1 MNDLN
6 EMPTRKEVLMRS
18 ANLLNDFAFKYVFGE
33 DCKEANDALK
43 SLLTVFL
50 ERKVN
55 KVVVKN
61 SEMVKDYSKMKS
73 PRLDLLVEFD
83 DQTMVDLE
91 MQLRQTKD
99 NLMNRFPYYSAR
111 LHGSQDMEGKS
122 YSQLKETIVMIFF
135 NVNIFENDN
144 ICNTFRYKCDG
155 DLPFVKE
162 EKEDRMK
169 LRTIEMPKVDL
180 NKLLEDMNEQEKMIY
195 YFLNCHKGMEDSKI
209 KMMIESDE
217 VIQMLEKR
225 VETISDDRW
234 KKIIEDFQKLHEN
247 EERIELQL
255 ELEELQKAK
264 EKVRKA
270 QEDVR
275 KAQEDVRKA
284 EEDVRKEQEDVRK
297 EQEDVRKEQEDV
309 RKAQEDVRKAQEDV
323 RKQVEEADKKVE
335 DANRQIEQ
343 MNQVMKQ
350 GIKAMLANGMN
361 LELISKSLSKSEDEI
376 MELLK

>member
-1 MNDLN
+1 
-6 EMPTRKEVLMRS
+6 MRS

-55 KVVVKN
+55 HVVVKN
-61 SEMVKDYSKMKS
+61 SEMVKDYTKMKS

-83 DQTMVDLE
+83 DKTTVDLE

-99 NLMNRFPYYSAR
+99 NLLNRFNYYLAR

-122 YSQLKETIVMIFF
+122 YSQLKETIVMVFF
-135 NVNIFENDN
+135 NLIIADDDD
-144 ICNTFRYKCDG
+144 ICSLYTMRKYSG
-155 DLPFVKE
+155 IPLVKD

-169 LRTIEMPKVDL
+169 LMTIEMPKVDL
-180 NKLLEDMNEQEKMIY
+180 NKSLEDMNEQEKMIY
-195 YFLNCHKGMEDSKI
+195 YFLNCHKGLDDSKI
-209 KMMIESDE
+209 KVMIESDE

-255 ELEELQKAK
+255 ELEEAQRQMKEARK
-264 EKVRKA
+264 EKEEARKEKEEAHKEKEEARKA
-270 QEDVR
+270 IL
-275 KAQEDVRKA
+275 
-284 EEDVRKEQEDVRK
+284 
-297 EQEDVRKEQEDV
+297 
-309 RKAQEDVRKAQEDV
+309 
-323 RKQVEEADKKVE
+323 EADKKVE
-335 DANRQIEQ
+335 QMVRKMHESGMSLEQIS
-343 MNQVMKQ
+343 
-350 GIKAMLANGMN
+350 AYC
-361 LELISKSLSKSEDEI
+361 SLNVNEI
-376 MELLK
+376 ELLIKS

>member
-1 MNDLN
+1 
-6 EMPTRKEVLMRS
+6 MPTRKEVLMRS

-50 ERKVN
+50 ERKVHH
-55 KVVVKN
+55 VVVKN

-83 DQTMVDLE
+83 DRTTVDLE

-99 NLMNRFPYYSAR
+99 NLLNRFNYYLAR

-122 YSQLKETIVMIFF
+122 YSQLKETIVMVFF
-135 NVNIFENDN
+135 NLIIADDDD
-144 ICNTFRYKCDG
+144 ICSLYTMRKYSG
-155 DLPFVKE
+155 IPLVKE

-169 LRTIEMPKVDL
+169 LMTIEMPKVDL
-180 NKLLEDMNEQEKMIY
+180 HKPLEDMNEQEKMIY
-195 YFLNCHKGMEDSKI
+195 YFLNCHKGMDDSKI

-247 EERIELQL
+247 EERIERQL
-255 ELEELQKAK
+255 ELEEAQKAK
-264 EKVRKA
+264 EEAKKA
-270 QEDVR
+270 LQE
-275 KAQEDVRKA
+275 AN
-284 EEDVRKEQEDVRK
+284 
-297 EQEDVRKEQEDV
+297 
-309 RKAQEDVRKAQEDV
+309 
-323 RKQVEEADKKVE
+323 KQVEEAEKKFE
-335 DANRQIEQ
+335 DANRRVADANKQVEEANKQTELETKRADVAEKQIQ
-343 MNQVMKQ
+343 DMILRLSSTMDV
-350 GIKAMLANGMN
+350 KAMAILLNM
-361 LELISKSLSKSEDEI
+361 SVDEI
-376 MELLK
+376 KKYI

>member
-1 MNDLN
+1 
-6 EMPTRKEVLMRS
+6 MPTRNEVLMRS

-33 DCKEANDALK
+33 VCKEANDALK

-55 KVVVKN
+55 HVVVKN
-61 SEMVKDYSKMKS
+61 SEIVKDYSKMKS

-83 DQTMVDLE
+83 DQTTVDLE

-99 NLMNRFPYYSAR
+99 NMMNRFPYYSAR

-122 YSQLKETIVMIFF
+122 YGQLKETIVMIFF
-135 NVNIFENDN
+135 NVSIFENDN
-144 ICNTFRYKCDG
+144 ICNTFRLKCDG

-169 LRTIEMPKVDL
+169 LRTIEMPKEDL
-180 NKLLEDMNEQEKMIY
+180 NKSLEDMNEQEKMIY

-209 KMMIESDE
+209 KMMIEKDG

-255 ELEELQKAK
+255 ELEEAQRQMKEARKDKEEAYK
-264 EKVRKA
+264 EK
-270 QEDVR
+270 
-275 KAQEDVRKA
+275 
-284 EEDVRKEQEDVRK
+284 EEARKEKEEARK
-297 EQEDVRKEQEDV
+297 EI
-309 RKAQEDVRKAQEDV
+309 
-323 RKQVEEADKKVE
+323 EEARKTKQ
-335 DANRQIEQ
+335 DANKQLEEIVHKMYEDGLGLEQIS
-343 MNQVMKQ
+343 
-350 GIKAMLANGMN
+350 AYC
-361 LELISKSLSKSEDEI
+361 SLNVDEI
-376 MELLK
+376 ELLIKS

>member
-1 MNDLN
+1 
-6 EMPTRKEVLMRS
+6 MRS

-55 KVVVKN
+55 HVVVKN
-61 SEMVKDYSKMKS
+61 SEMVKDYTKMKS

-83 DQTMVDLE
+83 DKTTVDLE

-99 NLMNRFPYYSAR
+99 NLLNRFNYYLAR

-122 YSQLKETIVMIFF
+122 YSQLKETIVMVFF
-135 NVNIFENDN
+135 NLIIADDDD
-144 ICNTFRYKCDG
+144 ICSLYTMRKYSG
-155 DLPFVKE
+155 IPLVKD

-169 LRTIEMPKVDL
+169 LITIEMPKVDL
-180 NKLLEDMNEQEKMIY
+180 NKPLEDMNEQEKMIY
-195 YFLNCHKGMEDSKI
+195 YFLNCHKGLDDSKI
-209 KMMIESDE
+209 KVMIESDE

-255 ELEELQKAK
+255 ELEEAQRQMKEARK
-264 EKVRKA
+264 EKEEARKEKEEAHKEKEEARKA
-270 QEDVR
+270 IL
-275 KAQEDVRKA
+275 
-284 EEDVRKEQEDVRK
+284 
-297 EQEDVRKEQEDV
+297 
-309 RKAQEDVRKAQEDV
+309 
-323 RKQVEEADKKVE
+323 EADKKVE
-335 DANRQIEQ
+335 QMVRKMHESGMSLEQIS
-343 MNQVMKQ
+343 
-350 GIKAMLANGMN
+350 AYC
-361 LELISKSLSKSEDEI
+361 SLNVDEI
-376 MELLK
+376 ELLIKCSIVKLNPIEK

>member
-1 MNDLN
+1 
-6 EMPTRKEVLMRS
+6 MPTRKEVLMRS

-55 KVVVKN
+55 HVVVKN
-61 SEMVKDYSKMKS
+61 SEMVKDYTKMKS

-83 DQTMVDLE
+83 DKTTVDLE

-99 NLMNRFPYYSAR
+99 NLLNRFNYYLAR

-122 YSQLKETIVMIFF
+122 YSQLKETIVMVFF
-135 NVNIFENDN
+135 NLIIADDDD
-144 ICNTFRYKCDG
+144 ICSLYTMRKYSG
-155 DLPFVKE
+155 IPLVKD

-169 LRTIEMPKVDL
+169 LMTIEMPKVDL
-180 NKLLEDMNEQEKMIY
+180 NKPLEDMNEQEKMIY
-195 YFLNCHKGMEDSKI
+195 YFLNCHKGLDDSKI
-209 KMMIESDE
+209 KVMIESDE

-255 ELEELQKAK
+255 ELEEAQRQMKEARK
-264 EKVRKA
+264 EKEEARKEKEEAHKEKEEARKA
-270 QEDVR
+270 IL
-275 KAQEDVRKA
+275 
-284 EEDVRKEQEDVRK
+284 
-297 EQEDVRKEQEDV
+297 
-309 RKAQEDVRKAQEDV
+309 
-323 RKQVEEADKKVE
+323 EADKKVKQMVCKMYE
-335 DANRQIEQ
+335 DGFTLEQIS
-343 MNQVMKQ
+343 
-350 GIKAMLANGMN
+350 AYC
-361 LELISKSLSKSEDEI
+361 SLNVAEI
-376 MELLK
+376 ELLIKS

>member
-1 MNDLN
+1 M
-6 EMPTRKEVLMRS
+6 
-18 ANLLNDFAFKYVFGE
+18 
-33 DCKEANDALK
+33 
-43 SLLTVFL
+43 
-50 ERKVN
+50 
-55 KVVVKN
+55 VVKN

-73 PRLDLLVEFD
+73 LRLDLLVEFD
-83 DQTMVDLE
+83 DQTTVDLE

-99 NLMNRFPYYSAR
+99 NMMNRFPYYSAR

-135 NVNIFENDN
+135 NVSIFANDN

-180 NKLLEDMNEQEKMIY
+180 NKPLEDMNEQEKMIY
-195 YFLNCHKGMEDSKI
+195 YFLNCHKGMDDSKI
-209 KMMIESDE
+209 KVMIEKDE

-255 ELEELQKAK
+255 ELEEAQRQMKEARKDKEEARK
-264 EKVRKA
+264 EKEEARKDKEEARKDKEEARKDKEEARKEKEEAHKEKEEAHKEKEEARKA
-270 QEDVR
+270 IL
-275 KAQEDVRKA
+275 
-284 EEDVRKEQEDVRK
+284 
-297 EQEDVRKEQEDV
+297 
-309 RKAQEDVRKAQEDV
+309 
-323 RKQVEEADKKVE
+323 EADKKVE
-335 DANRQIEQ
+335 QMVRKMHESGLSLEQISAYCSLNVNEIQ
-343 MNQVMKQ
+343 ML
-350 GIKAMLANGMN
+350 IK
-361 LELISKSLSKSEDEI
+361 S
-376 MELLK
+376 